1 MPLKLQVG
9 TSQKIGQPDYGSL
22 GASCHVE
29 LELDASLIQHDLETF
44 HRHVKNAY
52 VACRQAVQDELARG
66 AEVSPP
72 SGNGH
77 PGGNGNG
84 HANGHRN
91 GAHSNGNGNGR
102 DGSGPRKATS
112 SQVRAIHAIANRQG
126 VRLTEE
132 LEARFGVSSPED
144 LSIRQASEC
153 IDELK
158 AEPATTGGRR

>member
-52 VACRQAVQDELARG
+52 VACRQAVQDELARD
-66 AEVSPP
+66 ADVSPP
-72 SGNGH
+72 GGNGH
-77 PGGNGNG
+77 QGGNG

-91 GAHSNGNGNGR
+91 GGSRNGNGNGR
-102 DGSGPRKATS
+102 DGSGSRKATS